1 MIEHDER
8 QVSELNGRRRF
19 LTKGALA
26 AAAAAA
32 GVVAISD
39 QAQAADGQA
48 LLIGRDNQGTDGRSS
63 VTTLKDSVL
72 RVATVYRDHAITGQN
87 LNGDGVYGESDSTIV
102 GGVGVH
108 GFTPYGGGSG
118 VYGENAG
125 SPGGHGVRGTSAFG
139 VGVAG
144 VGGWAG
150 GFGVG
155 LQGAAPTGA
164 SLLLDGTSLTIPPA
178 GTWPQGSFVVID
190 GHVWYCYRT
199 GSGSA
204 ARWVKLSGAPVIL
217 PSTYRSYDSRPGEA
231 PLTVQKGKITNGE
244 QRTNIDLTVASGG
257 QVPTG
262 ISAVIVN
269 LTATQTDAAGFFALY
284 KNGTAWPGTS
294 TINWGAVDTS
304 VANTTVVAV
313 DAATKVTV
321 RGAGS
326 AHCIMDVIGFLP

>member
-1 MIEHDER
+1 MTEHDER
-8 QVSELNGRRRF
+8 RVPEATGRRRF

-32 GVVAISD
+32 GVVALSD

-48 LLIGRDNQGTDGRSS
+48 LLIGRDNQGTDGRTS

-72 RVATVYRDHAITGQN
+72 RVAVVYRDRAIIGQN
-87 LNGDGVYGESDSTIV
+87 LNGDGVYGESASTIP
-102 GGVGVH
+102 GVGVH
-108 GFTPYGGGSG
+108 GFTPYGGGTG

-125 SPGGHGVRGTSAFG
+125 YTPGYGVRGTSAYG
-139 VGVAG
+139 VGVNG

-155 LQGAAPTGA
+155 LKGAAPTGA
-164 SLLLDGTSLTIPPA
+164 SLLLEGTALTIPPA
-178 GTWPQGSFVVID
+178 GDWPQGSFVVTS

-199 GSGSA
+199 GSGPA

-217 PSTYRSYDSRPGEA
+217 PSSYRSYDSRPGEA
-231 PLTVQKGKITNGE
+231 PLGVQKGKLTNGE
-244 QRTNIDLTVASGG
+244 ERTGIDLTVASGG

-294 TINWGAVDTS
+294 TVNWGASNTS